1 MKKYS
6 FVILYPLVLSILSPQ
21 NIHAL
26 GQDSS
31 WNGNIKPHVARDLN
45 PDPDIVEIILVA
57 TESYVSFDG
66 ETNTTV
72 WTYNGTTPG
81 PTIEGNVGDTLIVHF
96 FNNLSEETTVHWH
109 GVKLPANMDGS
120 NISQK
125 AVPPGG
131 YFRYEFNLL
140 EASTFW
146 YHPHIRTNEQV
157 EKGLYGALIVHD
169 PNEDKNLGL
178 PENEHVLLL
187 DDILLDEKGQVA
199 EPFPSEPRDNALTQ
213 VNGRIGNML
222 LVNGRSSA
230 EGTIQR
236 GVPHRLRL
244 INTTNARFM
253 RVSIRNH
260 RMWRIGGDGGLLE
273 SPIEILPIELVPDP
287 DPTHGG
293 QMISD
298 PDPSKGLLL
307 TPGERADI
315 VFTPNQG
322 EDRVYLEWH
331 DIARGR
337 HTAYNISGNIILS
350 HQHHDGL
357 NPAQILLTLELFGD
371 QEGEEYIPPQNLR
384 VIEPLDTTDADQI
397 MVMFGHTDPDPNG
410 NVTFFAA
417 MKNQMPLPFP
427 LVTPDDAPIATVGG
441 TYIINVTNMTG
452 GDHNFHIHGFQF
464 QWIDTEFIDIETPN
478 NNYIVPAPY
487 LEWKDTILIPRRPG
501 AKGTSRTIT
510 RLAVHIDDTGRE
522 GLVEAFGKKP
532 GDDTSGGWV
541 FHCHLLE
548 HADRGMMSFLQVF
561 YP

>member
-1 MKKYS
+1 MKKRS
-6 FVILYPLVLSILSPQ
+6 FILTLTIFYCILPRSLY
-21 NIHAL
+21 AL
-26 GQDSS
+26 GGDPS
-31 WNGNIKPHVARDLN
+31 WTESIRPQVARDLN
-45 PDPDIVEIILVA
+45 PNPDIVEVILVA
-57 TESYVSFDG
+57 TESFFRFDS

-72 WTYNGTTPG
+72 WTYNGGIPG
-81 PTIEGNVGDTLIVHF
+81 PTIEGKVGDKLIVHF
-96 FNNLSEETTVHWH
+96 FNNLPEETTVHWH
-109 GVKLPANMDGS
+109 GVKVPANMDGS

-131 YFRYEFNLL
+131 YFRYEFDLL

-169 PNEDKNLGL
+169 LNEDGNLGL

-187 DDILLDEKGQVA
+187 DDILLDENAQVA

-213 VNGRIGNML
+213 VNGRIGNLL
-222 LVNGRSSA
+222 LVNGQSFA
-230 EGTIQR
+230 EGSIQR

-244 INTTNARFM
+244 INTSNARFM

-260 RMWRIGGDGGLLE
+260 KMWRIGGDGGLLE
-273 SPIEILPIELVPDP
+273 SPIEILPIGLVPDP

-315 VFTPNQG
+315 VFKPNQE

-357 NPAQILLTLELFGD
+357 NPAQVLLTLELFGNQD
-371 QEGEEYIPPQNLR
+371 GQEYIPPPNLR
-384 VIEPLDTTDADQI
+384 EIEPLNTTDADQI

-417 MKNQMPLPFP
+417 MKNQTPLPFP
-427 LVTPDDAPIATVGG
+427 MVTPDDAPVAIVGE
-441 TYIINVTNMTG
+441 TYIISVNNLTG

-464 QWIDTEFIDIETPN
+464 QWIDTEFVDMETPG

-501 AKGTSRTIT
+501 TKGMSRTIT
-510 RLAVHIDDTGRE
+510 RLAVHIDDKGRE
-522 GLVEAFGKKP
+522 GLVEAFGKEP
-532 GDDTSGGWV
+532 GEYTSGGWV

-548 HADRGMMSFLQVF
+548 HSARGMMNFLQIF
-561 YP
+561 NP

>member
-1 MKKYS
+1 MRKYS
-6 FVILYPLVLSILSPQ
+6 FVMLYPLVLSILSPQ
-21 NIHAL
+21 NIRAL

-31 WNGNIKPHVARDLN
+31 WTGNIKPHVARDLN
-45 PDPDIVEIILVA
+45 PDPDIVEVLLVA
-57 TESYVSFDG
+57 TESFVRFDG

-72 WTYNGTTPG
+72 WTYNGEIPG
-81 PTIEGNVGDTLIVHF
+81 PTIEGKVGDKLIVHF
-96 FNNLSEETTVHWH
+96 FNNLPEETTVHWH
-109 GVKLPANMDGS
+109 GVKVPANMDGS

-125 AVPPGG
+125 AVHPGG
-131 YFRYEFNLL
+131 YFRYELNLL

-169 PNEDKNLGL
+169 PDEDKNLGL

-187 DDILLDEKGQVA
+187 DDILLDENGQVA
-199 EPFPSEPRDNALTQ
+199 EPFPSEPRDNALMQ

-222 LVNGRSSA
+222 LVNGQSSA
-230 EGTIQR
+230 EGVIQR
-236 GVPHRLRL
+236 GVPNRLRL
-244 INTTNARFM
+244 INTSNARFM
-253 RVSIRNH
+253 RISIRNN

-322 EDRVYLEWH
+322 EDRLYLEWH

-357 NPAQILLTLELFGD
+357 NPAQILLTLELFSD

-427 LVTPDDAPIATVGG
+427 LVTPDDAPVATVGE

-464 QWIDTEFIDIETPN
+464 QWIDTEFIDMETPN
-478 NNYIVPAPY
+478 NNYIVSAPY

-501 AKGTSRTIT
+501 TKGMSRTIT

-522 GLVEAFGKKP
+522 GLVEAFGKEP